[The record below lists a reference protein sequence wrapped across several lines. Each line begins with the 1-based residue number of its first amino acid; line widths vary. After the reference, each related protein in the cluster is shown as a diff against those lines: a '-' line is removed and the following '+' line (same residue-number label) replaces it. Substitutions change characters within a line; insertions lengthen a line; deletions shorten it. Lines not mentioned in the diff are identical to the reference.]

1 MQTIFNLP
9 ESTGDDLK
17 RFQEDTDRFRTGKI
31 SAAEYRAL
39 RVPMGIYEQREEGTF
54 MLRVRVPAGSVLP
67 QQMRT
72 LAAVARKY
80 GNGVLHVTT
89 RQDIQVHRVRLDR
102 IQAALLELNGA
113 GLSTK
118 GGGGNTVR
126 NITSCPDAGVCAQEA
141 FDVSPHCVALTE
153 FLVADPLS
161 FQLPRKYKI
170 AFSGCPKDCSGARV
184 NDLGFVAKRS
194 GGALGFAV
202 YVGGGMG
209 KNCRVGDLLE
219 EFIPQGEA
227 HLVAEAVK
235 RVFDQHG
242 NRKDRNK
249 ARLRFLIEQVG
260 LARFREL
267 YAQELERLRKASPA
281 SGLPVRDLPRRE
293 RSASGTAAPPH
304 ADFSAWR
311 RKNVLPQKQ
320 SGYHLVHIPLP
331 LGDIPSATLEKLA
344 EAVEEHGE
352 GMARTTQSQNL
363 VVRWVH
369 EDELASFHRLLASAG
384 LAKPTA
390 PVVRNLISCTGA
402 STCKLG
408 ICLSRG
414 LAGAVAEKL
423 VHDRLDRD
431 ELGEFSIHISGCP
444 NSCGRH
450 PIAHLG
456 FFGVA
461 RRIGGRLVPHYV
473 VQVGGGTVGDRTRLA
488 EGREAVPARSVPAFV
503 ADFLRA
509 FMASPECP
517 DYEAFLAAR
526 GREAARK
533 LVAAHQ
539 RVPPFEEDKNYYYD
553 WGAEGPF
560 SLAGRG
566 EGQCSAGVFDL
577 IEVDLKSSR
586 DALRDGNLF
595 AATVLAA
602 RALLVTQGQE
612 ARTDADALRLFSAYF
627 LDAGHVNATF
637 RPLIEHAQR
646 SALASR
652 PEEFHG
658 SASAP
663 LLANIAEVSAL
674 IQTVQTLYDRMD
686 PSLRFPSSAQAGAQP
701 PQGSPASPSEPSI
714 KIDREADFHGVAC
727 PLNYVKTKLLLEQME
742 KGQVLSVLLNQEGVR
757 NVPASVERDGHTV
770 LSVKQ
775 ARHTQ
780 GGQAGD
786 RWLLIVRKS

>member
-1 MQTIFNLP
+1 MQMIFNLP
-9 ESTGDDLK
+9 ESTGEDLK
-17 RFQEDTDRFRTGKI
+17 KFEETTDRFRNGKI

-54 MLRVRVPAGSVLP
+54 MLRVRIPVGGVLP
-67 QQMRT
+67 HQMRT
-72 LAAVARKY
+72 LAALARKY

-89 RQDIQVHRVRLDR
+89 RQDIQVHRVRLEQ

-126 NITSCPDAGVCAQEA
+126 NITSCPDAGVCAREA
-141 FDVSPHCVALTE
+141 FDVSPYCIALTE

-170 AFSGCPKDCSGARV
+170 AFSGCPGDCSGARV
-184 NDLGFVAKRS
+184 NDLGLVAKRAGS
-194 GGALGFAV
+194 SLGFAV

-209 KNCRVGDLLE
+209 AHARVGDLLE

-227 HLVAEAVK
+227 HRVAEAVK

-249 ARLRFLIEQVG
+249 ARLRFLVEQIG

-267 YAQELERLRKASPA
+267 YVEELERLRNVSP
-281 SGLPVRDLPRRE
+281 SGGSPVRDLPRRN
-293 RSASGTAAPPH
+293 RPAFKTAAPPH
-304 ADFSAWR
+304 AEFDAWR
-311 RKNVLPQKQ
+311 KKNVLPQKQ
-320 SGYHLVHIPLP
+320 NGYHLVHIPLP

-344 EAVEEHGE
+344 ETVAEHGE

-369 EDELASFHRLLASAG
+369 EDELTSFHRLLAAAG
-384 LAKPTA
+384 LAKPTV
-390 PVVRNLISCTGA
+390 PVLRNMISCTGA

-414 LAGAVAEKL
+414 LAAAISEKI
-423 VHDRLDRD
+423 VQDRLDLD
-431 ELGEFSIHISGCP
+431 ALGEFRIHISGCP

-450 PIAHLG
+450 PVAHLG
-456 FFGVA
+456 LFGVA
-461 RRIGGRLVPHYV
+461 RRVGERLVPHYV
-473 VQVGGGTVGDRTRLA
+473 IQVGGGTVGDRTRLA
-488 EGREAVPARSVPAFV
+488 EGKEPVPARSVPAFV

-509 FMASPECP
+509 FLASPECP
-517 DYEAFLAAR
+517 DYEAFLSAG
-526 GREAARK
+526 GREAAKK
-533 LVAAHQ
+533 LVVAHQ

-553 WGAEGPF
+553 WGAEAPF

-566 EGQCSAGVFDL
+566 AGECSAGVFDL
-577 IEVDLKSSR
+577 IEVDLKSSH
-586 DALRDGNLF
+586 DALREGNLF

-612 ARTDADALRLFSAYF
+612 ARTDADALQLFSTHF
-627 LDAGHVNATF
+627 LDPGHVSVAF
-637 RPLIEHAQR
+637 RPLIEQAQR

-652 PEEFHG
+652 PEDFHG
-658 SASAP
+658 SASTP
-663 LLANIAEVSAL
+663 LLASAAEVSAL
-674 IQTVQTLYDRMD
+674 VEAVQTLYDRMG
-686 PSLRFPSSAQAGAQP
+686 PSLRFPPTAQAGAQP
-701 PQGSPASPSEPSI
+701 PQSSPVFTSASDV
-714 KIDREADFHGVAC
+714 KIDRNADFHGVAC

-742 KGQVLSVLLNQEGVR
+742 KGQVLSVLLNQEGLR
-757 NVPASVERDGHTV
+757 NVPASVERDGHAV

-775 ARHTQ
+775 A
-780 GGQAGD
+780 GD
-786 RWLLIVRKS
+786 RWQVIVRKS